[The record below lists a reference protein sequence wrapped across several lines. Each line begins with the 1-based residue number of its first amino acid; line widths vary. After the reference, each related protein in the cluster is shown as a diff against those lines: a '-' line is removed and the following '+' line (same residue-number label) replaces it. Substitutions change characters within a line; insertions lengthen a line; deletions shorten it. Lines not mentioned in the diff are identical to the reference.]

1 MQLANQKSVNKKRH
15 AYWYMYYWYPR
26 QAEFLH
32 EMAVLYEIISGIDQW
47 WIGLTDLGK
56 PEKVKH

>member
-1 MQLANQKSVNKKRH
+1 
-15 AYWYMYYWYPR
+15 MYYLYPR

-56 PEKVKH
+56 PEKEKH